1 MKITPK
7 AKRNI
12 SRITPFAIIWL
23 LIGWIIDITV
33 LDVTRNQNLNPDT
46 DISYTIPVLIFA
58 SLANVLV
65 GLIVGVLEVVYLEK
79 RFSNRTLSAKFFYKF
94 LIYLTLLIIIIVLLF
109 PVAFTLDTGISLL
122 EVDAWQKL
130 GRFLISISFLITLI
144 QLSVKLMVSLIYS
157 AISENLG
164 HQVLLNFFSG
174 KYHQPK
180 IEKRIFMFLDM
191 KSSTTIAE
199 TLGHV
204 KYFKLLDTY
213 YNIMSDPIINSFG
226 EVYQYIGDEI
236 VISWKPGKGINQAS
250 CIKCFFDIR
259 DHLNEQ
265 KEVLFHEF
273 GFEIGFK
280 AGIHFGEVTIGEIG
294 ALKKEIAF
302 TGDVLNTTARIQS
315 LCKELKSDLLI
326 SGAIKELLPHSNY
339 QYSSKGEI
347 ELKGRNKK
355 EELFSVTLEK
365 KPTIA
370 NYVYSA

>member
-12 SRITPFAIIWL
+12 SRIIPFAIIWV
-23 LIGWIIDITV
+23 LIGWITDITEIGI
-33 LDVTRNQNLNPDT
+33 TRNQNLNPDT
-46 DISYTIPVLIFA
+46 DISFTIPVLIFA
-58 SLANVLV
+58 SLANALV
-65 GLIVGVLEVVYLEK
+65 GLIVGALEVVYLEK
-79 RFSNRTLSAKFFYKF
+79 RFSNQTLRTKLFYKF
-94 LIYLTLLIIIIVLLF
+94 ATYLTLIIIIIVIF
-109 PVAFTLDTGISLL
+109 YPVAFSLETGISLL

-130 GRFLISISFLITLI
+130 GRFFMSISFLITLFH
-144 QLSVKLMVSLIYS
+144 LSVRIIFSLIYS

-164 HQVLLNFFSG
+164 HHLFLNFFSG

-199 TLGHV
+199 ALGHI

-213 YNIMSDPIINSFG
+213 YKIMSDPIINSFG

-236 VISWKPGKGINQAS
+236 VISWKPDKGINKAN

-259 DHLNEQ
+259 DQLNEQ
-265 KEVLFHEF
+265 KEVLFNEF
-273 GFEIGFK
+273 GFEIDFK

-294 ALKKEIAF
+294 DLKREIVF

-339 QYSSKGEI
+339 QFSSIGEI

-365 KPTIA
+365 RPTIA
-370 NYVYSA
+370 NNI

>member
-1 MKITPK
+1 MKISPK

-12 SRITPFAIIWL
+12 SRIIPFAIIWVL
-23 LIGWIIDITV
+23 SGWIVDVTEFG
-33 LDVTRNQNLNPDT
+33 VTRNQNLNPDT
-46 DISYTIPVLIFA
+46 DIALTVPVLIFA
-58 SLANVLV
+58 SIANALV
-65 GLIVGVLEVVYLEK
+65 GLMLGALEVVYLEK
-79 RFSNRTLSAKFFYKF
+79 RFSNQSLWVKLFYKF
-94 LIYLTLLIIIIVLLF
+94 LTYLTLFIIIIVILYPLALALESG
-109 PVAFTLDTGISLL
+109 VSLL
-122 EVDAWQKL
+122 AVDVWQQL
-130 GRFLISISFLITLI
+130 GRFLVSITFFVTLFH
-144 QLSVKLMVSLIYS
+144 LSVRVIVSLIYS
-157 AISENLG
+157 TISENLG
-164 HQVLLNFFSG
+164 HHVFLNFFSG

-204 KYFKLLDTY
+204 KYFQLLDTY

-236 VISWKPGKGINQAS
+236 VISWKPDKGINQAN

-259 DHLNEQ
+259 NRLNEQ

-273 GFEIGFK
+273 GCEIGFK
-280 AGIHFGEVTIGEIG
+280 AGVHFGEVTIGEIG
-294 ALKKEIAF
+294 ALKKEIVF

-315 LCKELKSDLLI
+315 LSKELKSDLLI

-370 NYVYSA
+370 NTM

>member
-12 SRITPFAIIWL
+12 SRILPFALIWVVS
-23 LIGWIIDITV
+23 GWIVDITE
-33 LDVTRNQNLNPDT
+33 LGVTRNQILNPDT
-46 DISYTIPVLIFA
+46 EIALTIPILIFA
-58 SLANVLV
+58 SLANAVV
-65 GLIVGVLEVVYLEK
+65 GLIIGTLEVVYLEM
-79 RFSNRTLSAKFFYKF
+79 RFSNRTLGVKLFYKF
-94 LIYLTLLIIIIVLLF
+94 LIYLTIFILIIVILY
-109 PVAFTLDTGISLL
+109 PVAKSLETGISLL
-122 EVDAWQKL
+122 AIEVWQQL
-130 GRFLISISFLITLI
+130 GRFLLSISFLITLFH
-144 QLSVKLMVSLIYS
+144 LSVRLIVSLIYS

-164 HQVLLNFFSG
+164 HQVFLNFFSG

-199 TLGHV
+199 SLGHI

-213 YNIMSDPIINSFG
+213 YNIMSDPIINSYG

-236 VISWKPGKGINQAS
+236 VISWKPDKGFNQAN
-250 CIKCFFDIR
+250 CINCFFNIGDR
-259 DHLNEQ
+259 LNKK
-265 KEVLFHEF
+265 KEALFNEY

-294 ALKKEIAF
+294 ALKKEIVF

-315 LCKELKSDLLI
+315 LCKELESDLLI
-326 SGAIKELLPHSNY
+326 SSVVKEQLPYSNI
-339 QYSSKGEI
+339 QYISIGEI

-355 EELFSVTLEK
+355 EELFSVALD
-365 KPTIA
+365 
-370 NYVYSA
+370 

>member
-1 MKITPK
+1 MKISPK
-7 AKRNI
+7 AIRNI

-23 LIGWIIDITV
+23 LSGWITDITEIG
-33 LDVTRNQNLNPDT
+33 VTRNQNLNPDT
-46 DISYTIPVLIFA
+46 DISLTIPVLIFA

-79 RFSNRTLSAKFFYKF
+79 RFSNRTLNAKLFYKF
-94 LIYLTLLIIIIVLLF
+94 SIYLTLFVLIIVLLY
-109 PVAFTLDTGISLL
+109 PVAFTLETGISLL
-122 EVDAWQKL
+122 EADAWQKL
-130 GRFLISISFLITLI
+130 GRFLISISFLTTLVH
-144 QLSVKLMVSLIYS
+144 LSVRLMLCLMYS

-164 HQVLLNFFSG
+164 HHVFLNFIHG

-199 TLGHV
+199 TLGHIQ
-204 KYFKLLDTY
+204 YFKLLDTY
-213 YNIMSDPIINSFG
+213 YNMMSDHIINSFG

-236 VISWKPGKGINQAS
+236 VISWKPDKGISQAN

-294 ALKKEIAF
+294 ALKREIVF

-315 LCKELKSDLLI
+315 LCKELESDLLI
-326 SGAIKELLPHSNY
+326 SGAMKELLPDSSY

-355 EELFSVTLEK
+355 EELFSVTQDE
-365 KPTIA
+365 
-370 NYVYSA
+370 

>member
-1 MKITPK
+1 MKLTPK

-12 SRITPFAIIWL
+12 SRIIPFAIIWL

-33 LDVTRNQNLNPDT
+33 YDVTRNQNLNPDT
-46 DISYTIPVLIFA
+46 DISFTIPVLIFA

-79 RFSNRTLSAKFFYKF
+79 RFSNRTLRAKFFYKF
-94 LIYLTLLIIIIVLLF
+94 LTYLTLFIIIIVLLF
-109 PVAFTLDTGISLL
+109 PVAFSLETGISLL

-130 GRFLISISFLITLI
+130 GRFVISISFLTTLFH
-144 QLSVKLMVSLIYS
+144 LSVKLMVSLIYS
-157 AISENLG
+157 AISESLG

-199 TLGHV
+199 KLGHI
-204 KYFKLLDTY
+204 KYFKLLGAY

-236 VISWKPGKGINQAS
+236 VISWKPDRGINQAN

-259 DHLNEQ
+259 DHLNKQ
-265 KEVLFHEF
+265 KEDLLREF

-294 ALKKEIAF
+294 ALKKEIVF

-315 LCKELKSDLLI
+315 LCNELKSDLLI
-326 SGAIKELLPHSNY
+326 SGAVKELLPQTEY
-339 QYSSKGEI
+339 QYGSKGEI

-355 EELFSVTLEK
+355 EELFSVTSEK
-365 KPTIA
+365 KSSIT
-370 NYVYSA
+370 NNS

>member
-1 MKITPK
+1 MNISPK
-7 AKRNI
+7 ANRNI
-12 SRITPFAIIWL
+12 SRIVPFAIIWL
-23 LIGWIIDITV
+23 VIGWIIDITV
-33 LDVTRNQNLNPDT
+33 FDATRNQNLNPDT
-46 DISYTIPVLIFA
+46 DITFTIPVLIFA
-58 SLANVLV
+58 SLANIVV
-65 GLIVGVLEVVYLEK
+65 GLIVGTLEVVYLEK
-79 RFSNRTLSAKFFYKF
+79 KFSNRTLSAKFFYKF
-94 LIYLTLLIIIIVLLF
+94 LIYLGFFITIIVILY
-109 PVAFTLDTGISLL
+109 PIAFSLDTGTSLL
-122 EVDAWQKL
+122 ELETWQQL
-130 GRFLISISFLITLI
+130 GRFFISISFLTTLFH
-144 QLSVKLMVSLIYS
+144 LSVRLMVSLIYS

-164 HQVLLNFFSG
+164 HQLLLNFFSG

-199 TLGHV
+199 SLGHI
-204 KYFKLLDTY
+204 KYFELLDTY

-236 VISWKPGKGINQAS
+236 VISWKPDNGISDAN

-259 DHLNEQ
+259 DQLNKQ
-265 KEVLFHEF
+265 REVLFQEY

-294 ALKKEIAF
+294 ALKKEIVF

-315 LCKELKSDLLI
+315 LCKKLNADLLI

-347 ELKGRNKK
+347 ELEGRNKK
-355 EELFSVTLEK
+355 EELFSVALEK
-365 KPTIA
+365 KPVTA
-370 NYVYSA
+370 NNL

>member
-1 MKITPK
+1 VKITPK

-12 SRITPFAIIWL
+12 SRIIPHAIIWL
-23 LIGWIIDITV
+23 LIGWIYDITV
-33 LDVTRNQNLNPDT
+33 FDVTHNQNINPDT

-79 RFSNRTLSAKFFYKF
+79 RFSNRSLSAKFFYKF
-94 LIYLTLLIIIIVLLF
+94 LIYLTLLIIIIVLFF
-109 PVAFTLDTGISLL
+109 PVASTLETGISLL

-130 GRFLISISFLITLI
+130 GRFLISISFLITLV
-144 QLSVKLMVSLIYS
+144 QLSVKLVVSLIYS

-174 KYHQPK
+174 KYHHPK

-191 KSSTTIAE
+191 KSSTSIAE

-226 EVYQYIGDEI
+226 DVYQYIGDEI
-236 VISWKPGKGINQAS
+236 VISWKPGKGITQAS

-259 DHLNEQ
+259 DQLNEQ

-294 ALKKEIAF
+294 ALKKEIVF

-370 NYVYSA
+370 SDI